1 MQRQNMASG
10 NPDTKRAGKGWLLI
24 TKYRRLFIIFS
35 LVIALAG
42 TGTAG
47 YLLGRDKP
55 VQVLAWDDTT
65 GIAAFAG
72 ELADEEDRC
81 AAIEQINVENEL
93 AQEKEKAAELSS
105 SLEQQQNEIAQQQQ
119 EMDDLQESILKALMA
134 NLSDNLISRSGTSVA
149 AYSQEAKNLIS
160 LSRKLTAFEKTPEA
174 SEFDLTE
181 YKKAIDKRL
190 LRLPTLKPIPGKLD
204 GYGMRIHP
212 IYKYRQFHPAAD
224 IGAATGTPIKAAGS
238 GYVVKAGYDSSAGR
252 YIKIDHGNGFTTT
265 YMHCSKLYVSAGE
278 SVVKGDVIG
287 AVGSTGTSTAPHL
300 HFEIRYYDKPLN
312 PNQMIME

>member
-10 NPDTKRAGKGWLLI
+10 NPDVKRAGKGWLMI
-24 TKYRRLFIIFS
+24 AKYRRFFVIIG
-35 LVIALAG
+35 LIAALAV

-47 YLLGRDKP
+47 YRLGQDKTD
-55 VQVLAWDDTT
+55 QVLAWDDTA

-81 AAIEQINVENEL
+81 AAIEQINVENDL
-93 AQEKEKAAELSS
+93 AQEREKAAELSN
-105 SLEQQQNEIAQQQQ
+105 SLEQQQNAIDQQQQ
-119 EMDDLQESILKALMA
+119 EMDNLQETILKALMA
-134 NLSDNLISRSGTSVA
+134 NLSDNLISRSGTSVT

-174 SEFDLTE
+174 SEIDLAE

-212 IYKYRQFHPAAD
+212 IYKRRQFHPAVD
-224 IGAATGTPIKAAGS
+224 MGAPTGTPIKAAGS

-278 SVVKGDVIG
+278 SVVKGDIIG

-300 HFEIRYYDKPLN
+300 HFEIRYYDNPVN